1 MSMKS
6 TATIEQQTVTA
17 QDNPVNV
24 HDHRSKTVS
33 AQVAIIG
40 LGYVGLPLA
49 LQADRRGYSVVGLD
63 TNKNHIHALNQFLVP
78 DFLGLLDA
86 KYVPN
91 HGMEVSTDPAVLT
104 GTDIFIV
111 CVPTPVSH
119 DHEPDL
125 EPLINATRSVAPY
138 LKRGSLLIVEST
150 VNPGVC
156 DEVLLPLIKEM
167 SGLVPEEDFLFAY
180 CPERINPG
188 DTSWDVRTIP
198 RVLGGSGPKSTEAGF
213 EFYSSIIDA
222 PIHRMGN
229 IKEAEAVKITEN
241 SFRDINIAFV
251 NELAMSFKKLGID
264 IMNVLEGASTKPFGF
279 MTHYPGCGVG
289 GHCIP
294 VDPYYL
300 IAYARQNG
308 FSHTFLKTAR
318 EINNQMP
325 TYTISLL
332 ETALKQHGKELP
344 HARIALL
351 GISYKRNVPDLRES
365 PALVIREELE
375 KRGAVITTFD
385 PYIEQESTVHS
396 LDEALEEADA
406 VLIATDHDDFTSLQP
421 YQLTQRNIPIV
432 IDGRNCLPKEEFIKA
447 GITYHG
453 IGR

>member
-1 MSMKS
+1 MSMKTS
-6 TATIEQQTVTA
+6 ATIEQQAVNA
-17 QDNPVNV
+17 Q
-24 HDHRSKTVS
+24 DHRSKTVS

-49 LQADRRGYSVVGLD
+49 LQADRRGYEVVGLD
-63 TNKNHIHALNQFLVP
+63 TNGPHIDALNQFLVP
-78 DFLGLLDA
+78 DFLGVLDA

-91 HGMEVSTDPAVLT
+91 HGMTVSTDPVILK
-104 GTDIFIV
+104 GTDIFVI

-119 DHEPDL
+119 EHEPDL
-125 EPLINATRSVAPY
+125 EPLISATRSVAPY
-138 LKRGSLLIVEST
+138 LRKGTLLIVEST

-156 DEVLLPLIKEM
+156 DEVLIPLIKEM
-167 SGLVPEEDFLFAY
+167 TDLTPEDDFLFAY

-198 RVLGGSGPKSTEAGF
+198 RVLGGAGPNSTETGY

-332 ETALKQHGKELP
+332 ENALNESGKKLS
-344 HARIALL
+344 HARVALL
-351 GISYKRNVPDLRES
+351 GLSYKRNVPDLRES
-365 PALVIREELE
+365 PALVIREALE
-375 KRGAVITTFD
+375 KQGVTVHAFD
-385 PYIEQESTVHS
+385 PYLENESTVHS
-396 LDEALEEADA
+396 LEDALDGVDA
-406 VLIATDHDDFTSLQP
+406 VLIATDHDDFASLKP
-421 YQLTQRNIPIV
+421 TQLTERNIPIV
-432 IDGRNCLPKEEFIKA
+432 IDGRNCLAKEEFIKA